1 MDVALAVPEESGRY
15 PHRHPATPRSTPDQ
29 PMFHVP
35 CPSVRLTAA
44 ARSSIAFPA
53 ISASSW
59 LSLISILI
67 TCTGLLYSPPRLS
80 RSVPSIRLINYLM
93 LRTDPPSHTA
103 SKQRSSHVITTSAM
117 VLLSCHRSGA
127 NLSLRLRSS
136 ICNSPFAVYLAPI
149 SPKYEN
155 SRLAPTHRR
164 ISFDWSS
171 SYIVL

>member
-1 MDVALAVPEESGRY
+1 MIRVHLSK
-15 PHRHPATPRSTPDQ
+15 
-29 PMFHVP
+29 
-35 CPSVRLTAA
+35 LTAA

-67 TCTGLLYSPPRLS
+67 ICTGLLNSPPRPR
-80 RSVPSIRLINYLM
+80 RSTVYQFNQINYLM
-93 LRTDPPSHTA
+93 FRADPPSHTA

-127 NLSLRLRSS
+127 NLILRLRSS
-136 ICNSPFAVYLAPI
+136 ICNNPFAVYLAPI
-149 SPKYEN
+149 SPNTKKQH
-155 SRLAPTHRR
+155 LATTHRR
-164 ISFDWSS
+164 GSFDCSS